1 MLDILYTKE
10 GYIMKISCKKE
21 TFDIVVLGGGA
32 AGALAAIKSR
42 KLGAKVAFVTK
53 ESALVGGATIMAG
66 GGTSVTLSQEDS
78 GDVFYN
84 DILRS
89 GQQINDK
96 ELVRLVA
103 DNCMQA
109 LYNIENCDFLLDR
122 NDLKHRGAAS
132 MHTFKQ
138 GEGHS
143 YPRAYL
149 DRREALGFCH
159 GLSKTIM
166 RYEIPSYTETI
177 AVKILK
183 DKSGKLSGL
192 VCYNIIDGE
201 YMIFECKALIMATGG
216 LGALYEETTNS
227 TVLSGTGFALA
238 YDAGTEL
245 KDMEMVQFMPL
256 CFPYPKI
263 RRGKIIGMCSLLGPS
278 VKLYNGL
285 GERYMHKYDP
295 ERKEFTTRDIGARGN
310 YIEIKEGRGNKDGT
324 ITVDNR
330 DFDPEILNR
339 WKTANPFRYRQC
351 VQTFG
356 IKAGNWEE
364 TFEAIPAQHFF
375 MGGIQIDKN
384 LETGIPGL
392 FAVGECTA
400 GVHGAN
406 RLSGVA
412 FAEIFTLGPVAGQ
425 NAYEYFRSAENP
437 EFDEAAAKEAVDAA
451 EKPLQ
456 NHGKG
461 IRPYEIKHMIQH
473 VVSMNLGP
481 VRTES
486 EMQYAIEELIRIRD
500 EVIPEMCVSDG
511 DPRYSRERLDALE
524 VPLMVQTALMVAKS
538 AAMRTESRGSHYRTD
553 YPEKNPDWEKNIV
566 VSRDEEG
573 RMVLK
578 TVPVKGEEM
587 A

>member
-1 MLDILYTKE
+1 
-10 GYIMKISCKKE
+10 MKIPYEKL
-21 TFDIVVLGGGA
+21 TFDVVVLGGGA
-32 AGALAAIKSR
+32 AGSLAAIRAK
-42 KLGAKVAFVTK
+42 KLGADVAFVTK

-66 GGTSVTLSQEDS
+66 GGTSLTQSPGDN
-78 GDVFYN
+78 GDVFFK
-84 DILRS
+84 DIMKS
-89 GQQINDK
+89 GQQINDQG
-96 ELVRLVA
+96 LVHLVA
-103 DNCMQA
+103 DNCMNA
-109 LYNIENCDFLLDR
+109 FYDLENCDLLLDR
-122 NDLKHRGAAS
+122 DNLKHLGSAS
-132 MHTFKQ
+132 MHTVKQ
-138 GEGHS
+138 GEGHA

-159 GLSKTIM
+159 GLAKTIE
-166 RYEIPSYTETI
+166 RLQIPRFTETI

-183 DKSGKLSGL
+183 DKDGKLCGL
-192 VCYNIIDGE
+192 ICYSVIEGKYLII
-201 YMIFECKALIMATGG
+201 ECKALVMATGG

-238 YDAGTEL
+238 FDAGTEL

-310 YIEIKEGRGNKDGT
+310 YTEIKEGRGNPDGT

-330 DFDPEILNR
+330 GFDPAILNR

-351 VQTFG
+351 VQTYG
-356 IKAGNWEE
+356 KKAGNWEE
-364 TFEAIPAQHFF
+364 PFEAIPAQHFF
-375 MGGIQIDKN
+375 MGGIKINTKM
-384 LETGIPGL
+384 ETGIPGL

-412 FAEIFTLGPVAGQ
+412 FAEIFSLGPIAGQ
-425 NAYEYFRSAENP
+425 SAFDYLKSAEP
-437 EFDEAAAKEAVDAA
+437 PKFDVKAAEAAVKAI
-451 EKPLQ
+451 EKPLER
-456 NHGKG
+456 HTKTGY
-461 IRPYEIKHMIQH
+461 RPFEIKQMIQH

-481 VRTES
+481 VRVGPEI
-486 EMQYAIEELIRIRD
+486 EYAIKELERIRE
-500 EVIPEMCVSDG
+500 EVIPKMTVADG

-524 VPLMVQTALMVAKS
+524 VPLMVETALMVAKS

-553 YPEKNPDWEKNIV
+553 YPDKDPAWLKNV
-566 VSRDEEG
+566 VISRGADGGMQLRTEAVAGE
-573 RMVLK
+573 
-578 TVPVKGEEM
+578 VK